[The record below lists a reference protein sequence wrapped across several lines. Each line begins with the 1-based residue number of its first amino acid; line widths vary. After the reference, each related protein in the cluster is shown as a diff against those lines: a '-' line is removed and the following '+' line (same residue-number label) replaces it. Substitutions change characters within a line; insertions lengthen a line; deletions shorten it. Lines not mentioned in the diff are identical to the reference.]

1 MRWKLIPV
9 LLVSLTFCNSSA
21 APVSSRSAGG
31 EASEN
36 STSGAISR
44 SRNNA
49 IVNAARKVS
58 PAVVSITVL
67 STRVVEE
74 RPFFIDPFWR
84 EIIPPTY
91 RLERIQSLGSGVVI
105 SPDGYIITN
114 QHVVGDNPDSIIVTF
129 PDASQYT
136 ARLVGKVDKLDIA
149 ILKVKS
155 GRKDFPYAELG
166 NSDSLV
172 VGEWAIA
179 IGNPLGYY
187 LDDVEPTVTAGIISG
202 IHRTIRGMEDRVYRN
217 MIQTDAAINPGNS
230 GGPLVDADGRVIG
243 INTFIFSKSGG
254 FEGIGF
260 AIPINT
266 VRKVFSEIVRYGHLR
281 EAIVPIEV
289 QDLDNHLR
297 EAVGYGGKFGVIVVN
312 SMLRDV
318 REGDIIVSVN
328 GQTIKNTGDWEDMT
342 YILVPGDVLKLRIF
356 RNGKYI
362 DVRVKAKEFV
372 LKPYSGPLGA
382 EVVQM
387 DPFVARKLGIP
398 YTSGVA
404 VLSVRKG
411 SLADFMGLE
420 KGDVIK
426 ELNGM
431 KIETIKDFQRAERIV
446 MKSRRVYGRIWR
458 NGQILSFNIVF

>member
-1 MRWKLIPV
+1 M
-9 LLVSLTFCNSSA
+9 LVSLTFCNSSA
-21 APVSSRSAGG
+21 IPGNKGG
-31 EASEN
+31 ESAVERKVQVSK
-36 STSGAISR
+36 TISD

-49 IVNAARKVS
+49 IIKAAKAVS

-91 RLERIQSLGSGVVI
+91 RLEKVQSLGSGVVV

-114 QHVVGDNPDSIIVTF
+114 QHVVGEEPDSIIITF

-149 ILKVKS
+149 ILKINS
-155 GRKDFPYAELG
+155 NRKDFPYAQMG
-166 NSDSLV
+166 NSDSLM

-202 IHRTIRGMEDRVYRN
+202 VHRTIRGMEDRVYRN

-230 GGPLVDADGRVIG
+230 GGPLVDADGKVIG

-266 VRKVFSEIVRYGHLR
+266 VKKVFAEIVKYGHLR

-289 QDLDNHLR
+289 QNLDNHLR
-297 EAVGYGGKFGVIVVN
+297 AAVGYKGKFGVIVVN
-312 SMLRDV
+312 SMDKNV

-328 GQTIKNTGDWEDMT
+328 GQVIKNTGDWEDMT
-342 YILVPGDVLKLRIF
+342 YILVPGDVLNLRVF
-356 RNGKYI
+356 RDGKY
-362 DVRVKAKEFV
+362 VNVKVKAREFV

-426 ELNGM
+426 VLNGV
-431 KIETIKDFQRAERIV
+431 KIETIKDFQRAERLV
-446 MKSRRVYGRIWR
+446 MKSRRVYGKIWR
-458 NGQILSFNIVF
+458 GGQILSFNIVF

>member
-1 MRWKLIPV
+1 MFPV
-9 LLVSLTFCNSSA
+9 LLISLTFCNSSQI
-21 APVSSRSAGG
+21 PSSGGGGDTSSAGSRVQR
-31 EASEN
+31 AQAIS
-36 STSGAISR
+36 ISR
-44 SRNNA
+44 SNA
-49 IVNAARKVS
+49 IIEAARKVS

-91 RLERIQSLGSGVVI
+91 RLERVQSLGSGVVI
-105 SPDGYIITN
+105 TPDGYIITN
-114 QHVVGDNPDSIIVTF
+114 QHVVGDDPDSIIVTF

-155 GRKDFPYAELG
+155 GRENFPYAEMG
-166 NSDSLV
+166 DSDSLV

-202 IHRTIRGMEDRVYRN
+202 VHRTIRGMEDRVYRN

-230 GGPLVDADGRVIG
+230 GGPLVDADGKVIG

-266 VRKVFSEIVRYGHLR
+266 VKKVFSEIVRYGHLR
-281 EAIVPIEV
+281 EALVPIEV

-297 EAVGYGGKFGVIVVN
+297 EAVGYKGKFGVIVVN
-312 SMLRDV
+312 SMEKGV
-318 REGDIIVSVN
+318 REGDIVVSVN
-328 GQTIKNTGDWEDMT
+328 GQVIKNTGDWEDMT
-342 YILVPGDVLKLRIF
+342 YILVPGDVLHLRIF
-356 RNGKYI
+356 RDGHYVNV
-362 DVRVKAKEFV
+362 DVKAREFV
-372 LKPYSGPLGA
+372 LKPYRSRLGMQ
-382 EVVQM
+382 VVEM
-387 DPFVARKLGIP
+387 SLLVARKYGIP
-398 YTSGVA
+398 LMNGVL
-404 VLSVRKG
+404 VVSIESR
-411 SLADFMGLE
+411 SLASFAGFAE
-420 KGDVIK
+420 GDVIRS
-426 ELNGM
+426 LNGV
-431 KIETIKDFQRAERIV
+431 EIKSLEDFKKAESRV
-446 MKSRRVYGRIWR
+446 LKSHRLFGEVYR
-458 NGQILSFNIVF
+458 NGQLLTFNLIF

>member
-1 MRWKLIPV
+1 MRWKLVSV
-9 LLVSLTFCNSSA
+9 LLVSLTFCNSASVPDKSPSPEN
-21 APVSSRSAGG
+21 PVSRIKT
-31 EASEN
+31 SE
-36 STSGAISR
+36 SISR

-91 RLERIQSLGSGVVI
+91 RLERVQSLGSGVVI
-105 SPDGYIITN
+105 TPDGYIITN
-114 QHVVGDNPDSIIVTF
+114 QHVVGDDPDSIIVTF

-155 GRKDFPYAELG
+155 SRRDFPYAELG
-166 NSDSLV
+166 DSDSLV

-202 IHRTIRGMEDRVYRN
+202 VHRTIRGMEDRVYRN

-230 GGPLVDADGRVIG
+230 GGPLVNADGKVIG

-266 VRKVFSEIVRYGHLR
+266 VKKVFAEIVKYGHLR

-297 EAVGYGGKFGVIVVN
+297 EAVGYRGKFGVIVVN
-312 SMLRDV
+312 SMDKSV
-318 REGDIIVSVN
+318 REGDIIVEVN
-328 GQTIKNTGDWEDMT
+328 GQVIKNTGDWEDMT
-342 YILVPGDVLKLRIF
+342 YILVPGDVLNIRLF
-356 RNGKYI
+356 RDGKYL
-362 DVRVKAKEFV
+362 DVRVKAREFV

-426 ELNGM
+426 VLNGV

-458 NGQILSFNIVF
+458 GGQILSFNIMF